1 MAPRSAAAERS
12 KKHSALERAVRHDL
26 VARLRDHAAEIEAMV
41 FTRVRNLSEPTG
53 RGDPLYVAALRGAVA
68 ATLNHSLDSIENG
81 ADFSAPIPSAA
92 ANQTRWAMRE
102 GVRLDTVLRAYT
114 AGNKVLKEFLL
125 EGAEGIPSRM
135 LGQILHDLGVQV
147 DRVLE
152 RVAAEYRAE
161 GEQTGRSSIQRR
173 AERILTFLDSHD
185 LVGVPDLAYDFDLWH
200 VGIICTGPGADIAAR
215 TAAERLGCSLLQVS
229 RDERTEWAWLGT
241 RSEPNLGKVVEFFR
255 DRTATGVSTAV
266 GEPRQGADGWRQSFR
281 ERRRRSR

>member
-1 MAPRSAAAERS
+1 
-12 KKHSALERAVRHDL
+12 
-26 VARLRDHAAEIEAMV
+26 MV

-114 AGNKVLKEFLL
+114 AGNKVLEEFLL

-215 TAAERLGCSLLQVS
+215 TAAERLGCSLLQVT
-229 RDERTEWAWLGT
+229 RDERTRWAWLGT
-241 RSEPNLGKVVEFFR
+241 RSEPQ
-255 DRTATGVSTAV
+255 
-266 GEPRQGADGWRQSFR
+266 PRQGGRVLPR
-281 ERRRRSR
+281 PHRHRRLDRGRRAAAGGRRLAPELSRSAGGAPGDALPAAEGGEVPQTSSSSRPCCGPARRLRP